1 LGLACLRSVDS
12 GSFGRRWGQ
21 ATITLTKMFF
31 FGAIS
36 QLGVQEGALA
46 RVVVVF
52 LLLARSDWLISISYA
67 CPLGIESLTLSM
79 LRSTKVAG
87 FNLFLCNILLS
98 KTKTKTKTKMGVTS
112 YPKELAAYKWSFLL
126 TRNTR
131 N

>member
-1 LGLACLRSVDS
+1 
-12 GSFGRRWGQ
+12 
-21 ATITLTKMFF
+21 MFF

-131 N
+131 NLKNSRHLL